1 MNVRH
6 ASVVFAAALALA
18 AFCSTARAGG
28 HAAAAHKAKDKT
40 VWIHPV
46 IAKFGGVHPRTDVD
60 MQPDP
65 NAVYKVFVD
74 VVGYSKDPSR
84 MDGSLQRLARLV
96 NLMGF
101 AKVPARNVH
110 IVALLDER
118 AGAATLTDE
127 ADVRMMK
134 EREPKQ
140 AKGLTGNPNLPILHA
155 LKKAG
160 VKLMV
165 CSQMMAGMGLKD
177 SDIDPSV
184 TITLSGLT
192 DPVIYGNRGYTY
204 MRL

>member
-127 ADVRMMK
+127 AYVRMMK

-160 VKLMV
+160 VKVEV
-165 CSQMMAGMGLKD
+165 CGQALADNDFQHDWVNKD
-177 SDIDPSV
+177 V
-184 TITLSGLT
+184 TITLSALS
-192 DPVIYGNRGYTY
+192 DLIMYGNMGYSFVKQ
-204 MRL
+204 